1 MKSQEVGFL
10 ADSAPKESAL
20 RPPLPKWDPFY
31 EPPFDGIT
39 KTSVKLAIAI
49 LREVSSR
56 FAEVENWEPASRL
69 DVVARALEE
78 TLEDDTIDW
87 VPD

>member
-1 MKSQEVGFL
+1 MGPILKPWEFG
-10 ADSAPKESAL
+10 
-20 RPPLPKWDPFY
+20 Y

-39 KTSVKLAIAI
+39 KTSVRLAIST
-49 LREVSSR
+49 LREASQRCS
-56 FAEVENWEPASRL
+56 EVKNYDPAARL

-87 VPD
+87 VAD

>member
-1 MKSQEVGFL
+1 LKPWEFG
-10 ADSAPKESAL
+10 
-20 RPPLPKWDPFY
+20 Y

-39 KTSVKLAIAI
+39 KTSVRLAITT
-49 LREVSSR
+49 LREASDR
-56 FAEVENWEPASRL
+56 YAEVKNYDPAARL

>member
-1 MKSQEVGFL
+1 MLAVGPILKPWEFG
-10 ADSAPKESAL
+10 
-20 RPPLPKWDPFY
+20 Y

-39 KTSVKLAIAI
+39 KTSVRLAIAT
-49 LREVSSR
+49 LREASDRYAEAKDYDPAAR
-56 FAEVENWEPASRL
+56 F

>member
-1 MKSQEVGFL
+1 MGPILKPWEFG
-10 ADSAPKESAL
+10 
-20 RPPLPKWDPFY
+20 Y

-39 KTSVKLAIAI
+39 KTSVKLAIAT
-49 LREVSSR
+49 LREASERHSK
-56 FAEVENWEPASRL
+56 AKNYDPAARL

>member
-1 MKSQEVGFL
+1 ME
-10 ADSAPKESAL
+10 
-20 RPPLPKWDPFY
+20 PPLPKWDPFY

-39 KTSVKLAIAI
+39 KTSVRLAIGT
-49 LREVSSR
+49 LREASARHCANRNYDS
-56 FAEVENWEPASRL
+56 ASRL

-78 TLEDDTIDW
+78 TLAEDSIDW